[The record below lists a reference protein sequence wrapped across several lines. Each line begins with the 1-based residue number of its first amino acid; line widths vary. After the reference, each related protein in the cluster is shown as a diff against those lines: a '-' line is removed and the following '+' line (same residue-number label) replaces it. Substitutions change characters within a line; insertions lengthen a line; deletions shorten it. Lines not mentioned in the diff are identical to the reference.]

1 VSVYIPGLFFTGS
14 RPERT
19 SIAFESYEL
28 DNFVNLINISIELFT
43 YILL

>member
-19 SIAFESYEL
+19 SIALESYEL
-28 DNFVNLINISIELFT
+28 DNLVNLINIELFT